1 MASTSGGAS
10 SSKPPTP
17 PAAPPRKPSVSAK
30 ATADPVLRNALRYT
44 ISAREY
50 ALLHKYV
57 LSRSRVVKKRAPS
70 VDTVQRI
77 MHGDGPAAG
86 AGASRADKA
95 SGKGKEPE
103 SAPPGV
109 GAVVGADDFN
119 ARAVRHSLR
128 VFLTTATLMKL
139 GGLISARF
147 SGQKKE

>member
-1 MASTSGGAS
+1 MASISGGAS
-10 SSKPPTP
+10 SSKSP
-17 PAAPPRKPSVSAK
+17 PAAPPRKPSVPAK

-70 VDTVQRI
+70 VETVQRI
-77 MHGDGPAAG
+77 MHGDGGPAAG
-86 AGASRADKA
+86 AGGTGRGDKA
-95 SGKGKEPE
+95 SGKGKKPE
-103 SAPPGV
+103 DAPGA
-109 GAVVGADDFN
+109 GAVVGADDYN

-139 GGLISARF
+139 GGLITARLT
-147 SGQKKE
+147 GQKKE